1 MANIVVDGQTVQ
13 IGLWD
18 TAGKSDYDRLRPLS
32 YPQTD
37 VFLICCSLIEKSSF
51 ENVKAKWIPELQH
64 HAPGVPYIIVGTK
77 SDLRFDEAVISKV
90 DKVYSTSEG
99 TALAK
104 EVNAHCYMECSA
116 LTQDGIKD
124 LFEEAARAA
133 IKYKNHK
140 RNITNRKC
148 LLL

>member
-1 MANIVVDGQTVQ
+1 MASIIVDGQTVQ
-13 IGLWD
+13 IGLGD
-18 TAGKSDYDRLRPLS
+18 TVGQSDYDRLRPLS

-37 VFLICCSLIEKSSF
+37 VFLICFSLIEKSSF

-90 DKVYSTSEG
+90 DKVYSASEG
-99 TALAK
+99 SALAK

-116 LTQDGIKD
+116 LTQEGIKD

-133 IKYKNHK
+133 IQYKNRQ
-140 RNITNRKC
+140 RNRSNRKC

>member
-1 MANIVVDGQTVQ
+1 MLQ
-13 IGLWD
+13 LWD
-18 TAGKSDYDRLRPLS
+18 TCDLSDNNRLRPLS
-32 YPQTD
+32 YPGTD
-37 VFLICCSLIEKSSF
+37 IFLICFSLIEKTSFRSSF
-51 ENVKAKWIPELQH
+51 ENVKNMWIPELQH

-90 DKVYSTSEG
+90 DKVYSASEG

-116 LTQDGIKD
+116 LTQEGTKD
-124 LFEEAARAA
+124 LFEEAVRAA
-133 IKYKNHK
+133 IQY
-140 RNITNRKC
+140 RNRQRNRSNRKC